1 MADIQV
7 TVEYNDLKLL
17 NNELN
22 NTQSKVKLTAASAS
36 KDFDKLKRSID
47 PVYHATKTFEAK
59 ILTAQKAVATGSI
72 NNKEYARTLDLI
84 RKQAAMT
91 GVSINELGQVV
102 SVNANKMNKFGSLGM
117 QQVGYQVG
125 DFLVQVQSGTNWM
138 VAFGQQATQLVGI
151 MGMLNSSLIPLA
163 AVLGIAIPLATAFGA
178 AWLRT
183 RDAAKEAEGSVDD
196 LDDAISSLKGTLETI
211 TSPLSE
217 LEDRFGRFAA
227 EAVRNARVT
236 LAAEVAMTKNLLSQE
251 LSFADETLK
260 KYSRLSGGGTY
271 LSLGVEELR
280 QTFNLTIEQTDKL
293 QAGFDDLVDS
303 SKTLEEKAKTLSVLE
318 GTFSDLGIPLE
329 KIPYD
334 LLRAFVEAGNL
345 NEQVLIL
352 KNLLEQAEDPITG
365 GADEAE
371 RFANALKEAS
381 KAMSDLSSFSAG
393 LDEKIAVAAAQVEAL
408 KSGADASVAG
418 TVAKLRLDLQSKID
432 AAVASGVD
440 LGIVEAQYGG
450 ERAKISTLENLL
462 TEKGTLSSTGKGSTA
477 KSPTEQLNEYMISLE
492 REAALRRVAVGET
505 EEYVRMLELEEE
517 YKKRGLEVDYERIDN
532 LVKLETETRK
542 LTEAENYR
550 ENMIQSFS
558 DKMETALMSI
568 VDGSATVEDA
578 FKSMLRGILLEIY
591 QQQVAK
597 PVASFFGNMLFGGAN
612 ANGNAFLGGN
622 VIPFANG
629 GVVGSPT
636 FFPMANGMG
645 LMGEAGPE
653 AIMPL
658 KRGPD
663 GKLGVQGGGQTVIN
677 QTINVST
684 GVQQTV
690 RNEIKTLMPQ
700 IAEQS
705 KNAVLDAKR
714 RGGSYGKRF
723 A

>member
-22 NTQSKVKLTAASAS
+22 NTEKKVKLTAASAS
-36 KDFDKLKRSID
+36 KEFDKLKRSID
-47 PVYHATKTFEAK
+47 PVYHATRTFEAK

-183 RDAAKEAEGSVDD
+183 RDAAKEAKGSVDD
-196 LDDAISSLKGTLETI
+196 LDNAISGLKGTLETI

-217 LEDRFGRFAA
+217 LEDRFGRFAT

-236 LAAEVAMTKNLLSQE
+236 LAAEVAMTKSLLSQE

-293 QAGFDDLVDS
+293 QDSFDDLVDS

-318 GTFSDLGIPLE
+318 STFSDLGIPLE

-352 KNLLEQAEDPITG
+352 KNLLEEAEDPITG
-365 GADEAE
+365 GADQAE
-371 RFANALKEAS
+371 RFADALKEAS

-440 LGIVEAQYGG
+440 LGIVEAQYSG
-450 ERAKISTLENLL
+450 ERTKISTLESLL

-477 KSPTEQLNEYMISLE
+477 KSSAEQLKEYMVGLE

-532 LVKLETETRK
+532 LVKLEAETRK
-542 LTEAENYR
+542 LTEAETYR
-550 ENMIQSFS
+550 ENMIKSFE
-558 DKMETALMSI
+558 DTLMQGMEALI
-568 VDGSATVEDA
+568 TGSESVEDA
-578 FKSMLRGILLEIY
+578 FKGMLRNILLEIY
-591 QQQVAK
+591 RSKIMQPMAT
-597 PVASFFGNMLFGGAN
+597 AGADFLWGLLGMSNGGAFN
-612 ANGNAFLGGN
+612 KG
-622 VIPFANG
+622 VQMFANG

-636 FFPMANGMG
+636 MFSHSGG
-645 LMGEAGPE
+645 LGVMGEAGPE

-658 KRGPD
+658 KRGSD
-663 GKLGVQGGGQTVIN
+663 GKLGVAGGGNVTVN
-677 QTINVST
+677 QTFQFTANGDESVKKIIA
-684 GVQQTV
+684 QAA
-690 RNEIKTLMPQ
+690 PQ
-700 IAEQS
+700 IAKMTQS
-705 KNAVLDAKR
+705 QIMDSRR
-714 RGGSYGKRF
+714 RGGQMKATFS
-723 A
+723 